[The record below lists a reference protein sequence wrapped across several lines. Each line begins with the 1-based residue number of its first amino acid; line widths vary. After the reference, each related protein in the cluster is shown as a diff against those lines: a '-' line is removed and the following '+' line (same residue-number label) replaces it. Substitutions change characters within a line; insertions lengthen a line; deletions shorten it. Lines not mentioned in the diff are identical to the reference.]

1 MDLKS
6 TVPDM
11 DQLFCGVACIG
22 NIFYILY
29 MGSVVWFMDAPA
41 EVVQDSI
48 YCTVCGMPWLFA
60 VIEAC
65 IASRIN
71 SKGEDNLDY
80 IIVLGAMI
88 REDGPSSIL
97 KARLDS
103 AIEYL
108 DGNPGTKC
116 IVSGGQGYDEPCSEA
131 EGMRKYLVEKGID
144 ESRIIMEPDSMNTIQ
159 NIRNSKAIIDND
171 NAKVG
176 IVTSKFHVY
185 RAVKIAEKQGFKN
198 VSGISAYVVAS
209 YMPSNM
215 FREFL
220 AWLRTLCREI
230 CKFKRT

>member
-1 MDLKS
+1 MYQRLFYVHICTNRNNCILYGLKVHS
-6 TVPDM
+6 AGYGSAF
-11 DQLFCGVACIG
+11 LRCGLHWEY
-22 NIFYILY
+22 FYILY

-48 YCTVCGMPWLFA
+48 YCTVCGMPWFFA

-131 EGMRKYLVEKGID
+131 EGMRKYLVEKALMNQ
-144 ESRIIMEPDSMNTIQ
+144 ESLWSLIP
-159 NIRNSKAIIDND
+159 
-171 NAKVG
+171 
-176 IVTSKFHVY
+176 
-185 RAVKIAEKQGFKN
+185 
-198 VSGISAYVVAS
+198 
-209 YMPSNM
+209 
-215 FREFL
+215 
-220 AWLRTLCREI
+220 
-230 CKFKRT
+230 